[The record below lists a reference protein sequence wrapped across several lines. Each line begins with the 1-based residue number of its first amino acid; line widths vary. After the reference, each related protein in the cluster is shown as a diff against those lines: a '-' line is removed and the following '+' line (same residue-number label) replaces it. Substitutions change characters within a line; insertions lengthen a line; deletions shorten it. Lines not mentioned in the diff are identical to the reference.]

1 METKPFSMQSPE
13 AIAKEYSGNK
23 QKIAQA
29 MQMGIVDPTA
39 GTLAGMFID
48 RMRSAQMQEQGQ
60 SQTVAQQVFAPPQ
73 PQMPQ
78 GAPPPGA
85 GAPPMGGM
93 PPAPPMGG
101 MPPMGPPPAPPMGGM
116 PPMGPPPGGPPPG
129 PPMGGMPPMGPPPG
143 AGAPPP
149 MGLAGGGLA
158 ELPIPDAMFDEPTN
172 GGYANGGIVAF
183 AEGDFVY
190 GDNGLSLEDVP
201 GYLADRNII
210 DFPILAEWYQA
221 RKQDKASRAGPQ
233 KAYDAAV
240 EARMDAEKN
249 APSPEGYV
257 PFGKSVA
264 GKALGAAGTLL
275 GIGPEAERNRA
286 EMREKEALIRAR
298 GRASETRGQAGQE
311 NLLAGLFGGQ
321 TSNPLAGVS
330 PYGRGMGAPQ
340 GDGFEP
346 EVKRPANPN
355 VPAPAPKAPTAPKP
369 VTPAAS
375 TMTGKTAERRAL
387 NASLGLDKPLA
398 PAQKTDAA
406 KPGEAGVQADPNAFS
421 PTDIKANMKLVET
434 LMGPRDETATNAVK
448 AQFQKVLS
456 PEYQD
461 KEKKKDMWMALAQIG
476 FSMAGTQSPHF
487 LQAVGQAGAAAL
499 PGIMSANKERKA
511 EFNSALK
518 GMADIEGISNREKRE
533 IASFAVNATQAAY
546 GNKMKADELA
556 ETARYHA
563 QSIAVQMAEVGQRE
577 RLGMAQLR
585 VQQEGNAITKG
596 GMTQNQAANTRM
608 EIYKSMAFEPG
619 FRKMSPEQQQ
629 AAVEARFR
637 IVTGSGSG
645 PAVQGGEGWGDPTV
659 RK

>member
-13 AIAKEYSGNK
+13 TIAKEYNGNK

-48 RMRSAQMQEQGQ
+48 RMRASQMQEQGP
-60 SQTVAQQVFAPPQ
+60 SQTVAQQVFAPP
-73 PQMPQ
+73 PPPMPQ
-78 GAPPPGA
+78 GAPP
-85 GAPPMGGM
+85 MGGT
-93 PPAPPMGG
+93 PPA
-101 MPPMGPPPAPPMGGM
+101 

-129 PPMGGMPPMGPPPG
+129 PPMGGMPPAPPMGGMPPAPPMGPPPG
-143 AGAPPP
+143 AGAPP

-172 GGYANGGIVAF
+172 GGYANGGIIAF

-210 DFPILAEWYQA
+210 DFPILAERYQA
-221 RKQDKASRAGPQ
+221 RKQDKAGRAGPQ

-264 GKALGAAGTLL
+264 GKALGAAGTFL

-286 EMREKEALIRAR
+286 EMRDKEAIIRAR
-298 GRASETRGQAGQE
+298 GRASEARGQAGQE
-311 NLLAGLFGGQ
+311 NLLANLFGGQ

-355 VPAPAPKAPTAPKP
+355 VPAAAPKAPVAPKP
-369 VTPAAS
+369 VTPASS

-406 KPGEAGVQADPNAFS
+406 KPGEAGAQADPNAFS

-511 EFNSALK
+511 EFNGALK
-518 GMADIEGISNREKRE
+518 SMADIEGISNREKRE

-546 GNKMKADELA
+546 GNKMKAEELA
-556 ETARYHA
+556 ETSRYHA
-563 QSIAVQMAEVGQRE
+563 QSIAVQMAELGQRE
-577 RLGMAQLR
+577 RLGMAQIG
-585 VQQEGNAITKG
+585 VQREGNTITKG
-596 GMTQNQAANTRM
+596 GMTQNQAATTRM
-608 EIYKSMAFEPG
+608 KIYDSMAFEPG
-619 FRKMSPEQQQ
+619 FRKMSPEQQE
-629 AAVEARFR
+629 AAVEARYR
-637 IVTGSGSG
+637 VVTGSGSG
-645 PAVQGGEGWGDPTV
+645 STVQSGLSPADKALLDKY
-659 RK
+659 R